1 MNARPDAASARRI
14 RGLAPRL
21 RTGLARAGRGL
32 AIGLA
37 LNAGPS
43 PALGRAEAS
52 QAGPAP
58 GSVEITVFAAASLA
72 DALFEIGAAWAA
84 TSAGRPPLFNFGG
97 SSDLAR
103 QIRAGAPADV
113 FFSADVA
120 QMEGLEREGLVRRAE
135 RVDLL
140 SNTLVVVVPAGS
152 AAQVRKASDLATFRS
167 IALADP
173 QAVPAGVYARTWLER
188 LGLWGELGPRVVPA
202 LHVRAAL
209 AAVES
214 GNVEAGIV
222 YRTDAARSAR
232 VRVALQV
239 PSEEGP
245 AIVYPVAP
253 LGASRGGAAFVT
265 FLQAPLARETFAR
278 HGFLVLGGR

>member
-1 MNARPDAASARRI
+1 MNAHADAASARRF
-14 RGLAPRL
+14 RGPAPRL
-21 RTGLARAGRGL
+21 RAGLARACCGL
-32 AIGLA
+32 AIGLT
-37 LNAGPS
+37 LNAGPRG
-43 PALGRAEAS
+43 AGRAE
-52 QAGPAP
+52 AGPAP
-58 GSVEITVFAAASLA
+58 GSAEISVFAAASLA
-72 DALFEIGAAWAA
+72 DALSEIGAAWAA
-84 TSAGRPPLFNFGG
+84 SSAGRPPFLNFGG

-113 FFSADVA
+113 FFSADAA
-120 QMEGLEREGLVRRAE
+120 QMDGLEREGLVRRAE

-152 AAQVRKASDLATFRS
+152 AAQVRRASDLATFRS

-188 LGLWGELGPRVVPA
+188 LGLWGVLLPRVVPA

-222 YRTDAARSAR
+222 YRTDAARSSR

-239 PSEEGP
+239 PREDGP

-253 LGASRGGAAFVT
+253 VGASRGGAGFVA
-265 FLQAPLARETFAR
+265 FLQAPSARETFAR

>member
-1 MNARPDAASARRI
+1 MHAQADAASTRLPRGPAPRPLARLVRVCA
-14 RGLAPRL
+14 GLAV
-21 RTGLARAGRGL
+21 GLM
-32 AIGLA
+32 
-37 LNAGPS
+37 LNAGP
-43 PALGRAEAS
+43 AQARAP
-52 QAGPAP
+52 GPAP
-58 GSVEITVFAAASLA
+58 GSPEITVFAAASLA
-72 DALFEIGAAWAA
+72 DALAEIGAAWAA

-97 SSDLAR
+97 SPDLAR

-113 FFSADVA
+113 FFSADTT
-120 QMEGLEREGLVRRAE
+120 QMEGLEREGLVRRAD

-152 AAQVRKASDLATFRS
+152 AAELRSASDLTGFRS

-188 LGLWGELGPRVVPA
+188 LGLWDELRPRVVPA

-214 GNVEAGIV
+214 GNVAAGIV
-222 YRTDAARSAR
+222 YRTDAARSLRA
-232 VRVALQV
+232 RVALEV
-239 PSEEGP
+239 ARGEGP

-253 LGASRGGAAFVT
+253 VGASRGGAAFVA